1 MYSSSNGSCTERHNR
16 SRKTTPLVSTSRSSN
31 NIVKIWFYR
40 IPKTTRNLDVEFFWR
55 LVRLIFVIFKQ
66 LNFKIKININRAR
79 PRLQIIGSPR
89 GAAEKFDANRV
100 IGFAF
105 FWSGQNRVLFLVTRL
120 PRLLLMPTFCPLKCG
135 IFHGIPAKDSG
146 GATIEDAPV
155 VVECKKNRNLLQ
167 GQCRN
172 EHVQCP

>member
-1 MYSSSNGSCTERHNR
+1 M
-16 SRKTTPLVSTSRSSN
+16 SN
-31 NIVKIWFYR
+31 NRV
-40 IPKTTRNLDVEFFWR
+40 
-55 LVRLIFVIFKQ
+55 
-66 LNFKIKININRAR
+66 
-79 PRLQIIGSPR
+79 IIGSVPGLQFFLHRLNPDRVAVQKETTRYPSGKKKKNKKTCPGQNFGIRAGFYSRAHELPNR

-105 FWSGQNRVLFLVTRL
+105 FWSGQNRVLFSVTRL

-155 VVECKKNRNLLQ
+155 VVEIRLEKNRKE
-167 GQCRN
+167 RK
-172 EHVQCP
+172 